1 MREPFRRRIA
11 NSVQEPAD
19 RQDGNTGK
27 FCDLF
32 IGKGLAKLGNNVE
45 CKPAVV
51 AGQERVG
58 FRETFAAGG
67 EEIVPLTKS
76 QYYLFT
82 L

>member
-32 IGKGLAKLGNNVE
+32 RGKGLAKLENNVE

-58 FRETFAAGG
+58 FRETLLQEG
-67 EEIVPLTKS
+67 KR
-76 QYYLFT
+76 
-82 L
+82 